1 MLIFICLR
9 KFKVDLGN
17 SNQNLG
23 FMKKI
28 FLIAILSMVSLGS
41 FAQNKNYLNFEAE
54 IANKFGDFISFFDAK
69 NKLVKTILVDKNGVF
84 KDTMNV
90 VTGRYALTDGN
101 EYTIV
106 YLKNGFDLKL
116 KMDAKKFDESIVY
129 SGNGAVENNFLAQ
142 NTLFEKKADIQSLLL
157 ANESDFFKEMDTK
170 KTDDLK
176 RLEDK
181 KLDPVFVD
189 YQKQTIEGT
198 YNAIVQYYKKNHDAL
213 VAKNKMN
220 NTVSPSFD
228 YENHKGG
235 KTKLEDFKGKYVYI
249 DVWATWCGPCRAE
262 IPSLKKMEELYHD
275 KNIVF
280 VSISVDVDKDHD
292 KWKNFVTEKQLGG
305 VQLFADKNW
314 NSEFITHFGITGIP
328 RFILIDPN
336 GKVVKSDAVRP
347 SSPQLKEELDKL
359 LN

>member
-1 MLIFICLR
+1 
-9 KFKVDLGN
+9 
-17 SNQNLG
+17 
-23 FMKKI
+23 MKKI
-28 FLIAILSMVSLGS
+28 FLIAIVLMGSLNG
-41 FAQNKNYLNFEAE
+41 FAQKKNYMHFEAE
-54 IANKFGDFISFFDAK
+54 IANKFGDAISFFDAK
-69 NKLVKTILVDKNGVF
+69 NKLVKTIKVDNNGVF

-90 VTGRYALTDGN
+90 AEGRYALSDGN

-106 YLKNGFDLKL
+106 FLKNGFDLKMKL
-116 KMDAKKFDESIVY
+116 DTKMFDESIVY
-129 SGNGAVENNFLAQ
+129 TGKGATENNFLAK
-142 NTLFEKKADIQSLLL
+142 NTLLEKKADIESLLL
-157 ANESDFFKEMDTK
+157 ANETDFFKEMDK
-170 KTDDLK
+170 KKADDLK

-189 YQKQTIEGT
+189 FQKQTVNET

-220 NTVSPSFD
+220 NTISPSFD

-262 IPSLKKMEELYHD
+262 IPSLKKMEEMYHD

-280 VSISVDVDKDHD
+280 VSISVDVDKDHE
-292 KWKNFVTEKQLGG
+292 KWKNFVSEKQLGG

-314 NSEFITHFGITGIP
+314 NSDFMLSYGINSIP

-336 GKVVKSDAVRP
+336 GKVVKGNALRP

>member
-1 MLIFICLR
+1 
-9 KFKVDLGN
+9 
-17 SNQNLG
+17 
-23 FMKKI
+23 MKKI
-28 FLIAILSMVSLGS
+28 FLIAIVLMGSLNG
-41 FAQNKNYLNFEAE
+41 FAQKKNYMHFEAE
-54 IANKFGDFISFFDAK
+54 IANKFGDAISFFDAK
-69 NKLVKTILVDKNGVF
+69 NKLVKTIKVDNNGVF

-90 VTGRYALTDGN
+90 TEGRYALSDGN

-106 YLKNGFDLKL
+106 FLKNGFDLKMKL
-116 KMDAKKFDESIVY
+116 DTKMFDESIVY
-129 SGNGAVENNFLAQ
+129 TGKGATENNFLAK
-142 NTLFEKKADIQSLLL
+142 NTLLEKKADIESLLL
-157 ANESDFFKEMDTK
+157 ANETDFFKEMDK
-170 KTDDLK
+170 KKADDLK

-189 YQKQTIEGT
+189 FQKQTVNET

-213 VAKNKMN
+213 VVKNKMN
-220 NTVSPSFD
+220 NTISPSFD
-228 YENHKGG
+228 YENHKGE

-262 IPSLKKMEELYHD
+262 IPSLKKMEEMYHD

-280 VSISVDVDKDHD
+280 VSISVDVDKDHE
-292 KWKNFVTEKQLGG
+292 KWKNFVSEKQLGG

-314 NSEFITHFGITGIP
+314 NSDFMLSYGINSIP

-336 GKVVKSDAVRP
+336 GKVVKGNALRP

>member
-1 MLIFICLR
+1 
-9 KFKVDLGN
+9 
-17 SNQNLG
+17 
-23 FMKKI
+23 MKKI
-28 FLIAILSMVSLGS
+28 FLIAIVLMGSLNG
-41 FAQNKNYLNFEAE
+41 FAQKKNYMHFEAE
-54 IANKFGDFISFFDAK
+54 IANKFGDAISFFDAK
-69 NKLVKTILVDKNGVF
+69 NKLVKTIKVDNNGVF

-90 VTGRYALTDGN
+90 AEGRYALSDGN

-106 YLKNGFDLKL
+106 FLKNGFDLKMKL
-116 KMDAKKFDESIVY
+116 DTKMFDESIVY
-129 SGNGAVENNFLAQ
+129 TGKGATENNFLAK
-142 NTLFEKKADIQSLLL
+142 NTLLEKKADIESLLL
-157 ANESDFFKEMDTK
+157 ANETDFFKEMDK
-170 KTDDLK
+170 KKADDLK

-189 YQKQTIEGT
+189 FQKQTVNET

-213 VAKNKMN
+213 VVKNKMN
-220 NTVSPSFD
+220 NTISPSFD

-262 IPSLKKMEELYHD
+262 IPSLKKMEEMYHD

-280 VSISVDVDKDHD
+280 VSISVDVDKDHE
-292 KWKNFVTEKQLGG
+292 KWKNFVSEKQLGG

-314 NSEFITHFGITGIP
+314 NSDFMLSYGINSIP

-336 GKVVKSDAVRP
+336 GKVVKGNALRP